1 MPGTARGSL
10 EKEGSATGAHTG
22 RSQHLTRDWEK
33 SLFQHSSSGHSRS
46 IWKKIHHICSPGD
59 LSTVP
64 ALSAVF
70 YLLPHLWKLR
80 KCHYLWSWT
89 LKVLLL
95 GKAEFGWLIGQL
107 WRLDFIWT
115 NIHKCS
121 LLVLKTK
128 DYMAAHWWLFHR
140 VLLRYTVLIIA
151 WGAAACV
158 RGITSGFD
166 IPAWPRRDLFQTNFP
181 LVFLRIFCLVSKYKK
196 PEADLS
202 GLFLFFPKQANTFSP
217 SAHPVTAVS

>member
-1 MPGTARGSL
+1 MVVQEVY
-10 EKEGSATGAHTG
+10 EKKNTS
-22 RSQHLTRDWEK
+22 HLLPWWFGYCTCTVCCALFASSPLKTPEV
-33 SLFQHSSSGHSRS
+33 SLFVELNFEGC
-46 IWKKIHHICSPGD
+46 I
-59 LSTVP
+59 V
-64 ALSAVF
+64 
-70 YLLPHLWKLR
+70 
-80 KCHYLWSWT
+80 
-89 LKVLLL
+89 
-95 GKAEFGWLIGQL
+95 GKPEFGWLIRQL

-128 DYMAAHWWLFHR
+128 DYSAALWWLFYR
-140 VLLRYTVLIIA
+140 ILLRYAVLIIA

-202 GLFLFFPKQANTFSP
+202 GFFLFFPKQTNTSSP
-217 SAHPVTAVS
+217 LSAHPITAVCYISRKIGVKGKGEKTKILNDEDLTQATHV